1 MLAYGDLSE
10 IVHQRSRLAIC
21 AVLYEFS
28 QADFG
33 TIRDLTGLSD
43 GNLSQHLRLLEDA
56 GLVLIEK
63 GFVRRRP
70 RTTVSLTQKGV
81 AAFEAEI
88 EALRTFIKTID
99 NTVNSKRSAGNVER
113 ASESEQGAQLVDRN
127 RLLYDYDQPQ

>member
-88 EALRTFIKTID
+88 ETLRAFVKTID
-99 NTVNSKRSAGNVER
+99 NAGNSKRSVGNLEGTP
-113 ASESEQGAQLVDRN
+113 ASEPL
-127 RLLYDYDQPQ
+127 